1 MEILESQLLQ
11 HFFTSEQIA
20 ELMDVWSFD
29 SNHLKFAKKAY
40 ERTADPQNYF
50 LVVKRLSY
58 SSSKK
63 ELNQPI
69 QKIQL
74 DK

>member
-1 MEILESQLLQ
+1 
-11 HFFTSEQIA
+11 
-20 ELMDVWSFD
+20 MDVWSFD